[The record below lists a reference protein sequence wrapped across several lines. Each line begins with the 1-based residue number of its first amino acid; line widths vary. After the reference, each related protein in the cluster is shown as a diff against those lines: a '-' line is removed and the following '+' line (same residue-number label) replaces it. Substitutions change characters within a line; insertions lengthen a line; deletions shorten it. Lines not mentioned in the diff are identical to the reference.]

1 MTTRAKPVVAALTA
15 VVAVALV
22 AGETWAKGPSR
33 SSSSSKPT
41 SAKPVDKDKE
51 PRKTEINVDLSSRG
65 SNSSIP
71 GSARSLSAPAAV
83 GGAAGAGAA
92 GAAIAPGSPKDTPE
106 EARKR
111 MDARETHL
119 KAEQEEKARRRAEDE
134 RLAAQAVRDRELKA
148 AEAEK
153 ARLLKQQRNQQAL
166 GGGTGGGCVYKSVMT
181 DAEIA
186 ACKR

>member
-1 MTTRAKPVVAALTA
+1 MTTSARPVVAALAA
-15 VVAVALV
+15 VVAVALFN
-22 AGETWAKGPSR
+22 GEAWAKGPSR

-51 PRKTEINVDLSSRG
+51 TRKTEINVDFSSRG
-65 SNSSIP
+65 GSSSVP
-71 GSARSLSAPAAV
+71 GSARSLSGPAAV

-92 GAAIAPGSPKDTPE
+92 AAAIAPGGPKDTPE

-111 MDARETHL
+111 LDAREAQL

-134 RLAAQAVRDRELKA
+134 RLAAQAVRDREARA

-153 ARLLKQQRNQQAL
+153 ARLLKQQRSQQAL
-166 GGGTGGGCVYKSVMT
+166 GGTGGGCVYKPVMT